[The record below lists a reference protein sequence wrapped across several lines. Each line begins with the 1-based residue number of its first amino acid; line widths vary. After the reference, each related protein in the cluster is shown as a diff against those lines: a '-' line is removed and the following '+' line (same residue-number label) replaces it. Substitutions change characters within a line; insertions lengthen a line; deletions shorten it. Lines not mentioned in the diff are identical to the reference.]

1 MRRIGVI
8 RHVVMFKLKPGVS
21 QARRDEWLEM
31 SRRLHGRIELVR
43 EFKIGVD
50 LPRLPRSYDV
60 AVVADFDNL
69 EDVRAYAE
77 HPAHLPAVELSER
90 IISVNFEV
98 PDIEDSPGG

>member
-1 MRRIGVI
+1 VI

-21 QARRDEWLEM
+21 EAQRDEWLEM
-31 SRRLHGRIELVR
+31 SRRLHERIELVR
-43 EFKIGVD
+43 AFSIGAD
-50 LPRLPRSYDV
+50 LLRLPRSYDA
-60 AVVADFDNL
+60 AVVANFESL
-69 EDVRAYAE
+69 EDVRACAE